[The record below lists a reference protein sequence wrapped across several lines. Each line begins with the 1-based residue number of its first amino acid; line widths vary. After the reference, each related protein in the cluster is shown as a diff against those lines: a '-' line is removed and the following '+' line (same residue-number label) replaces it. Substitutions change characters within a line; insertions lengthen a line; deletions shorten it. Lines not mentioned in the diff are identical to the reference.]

1 MKKKIV
7 IGSLLGII
15 IVTGLILLIGFNAPI
30 FYNTE
35 YSVYEDGKYVGY
47 FKITTESSVTYK
59 SVTEKE
65 SNIYYKIK
73 NNVLTF
79 NHNEFT
85 IKSKFRLVNE
95 NYQDVYASPSGGGYS
110 IFCVT
115 LIINIISLTTLIS
128 MLGIAIYERQ
138 KYINAQLKKIEQLEL
153 VNEKDS

>member
-95 NYQDVYASPSGGGYS
+95 NYQDVYASPSGGG
-110 IFCVT
+110 V
-115 LIINIISLTTLIS
+115 
-128 MLGIAIYERQ
+128 
-138 KYINAQLKKIEQLEL
+138 
-153 VNEKDS
+153 